1 MYYPDEVIEE
11 VRSSNNIVDV
21 IGSYVRLQKKGS
33 SYFGLCPFH
42 NEKSPSFS
50 VSPNKQM
57 YYCFGCGAGG
67 NVFTFIME
75 YENQTFPEAMKVLAD
90 RAGIALPEA
99 ELTEEQKR
107 ERNKRQLLLEINKT
121 AANYFYYQLNNEQG
135 QQAREYLENRKLS
148 KETQIHFGLGYA
160 SKYSNDL
167 YLYLKK
173 KGYSDQILKET
184 GLLTYDEK
192 HGAHDKFWNRVMF
205 PIMDVNNKVI
215 GFGGR
220 VMGDGTPKYLN
231 SPETMLFDKSRNLY
245 GLNYARTSRKS
256 YMIICEGYMDVIA
269 MHQAGFTNAVAS
281 LGTAFTM
288 QHSVLLKRYTQEVRL
303 AYDSDGA
310 GQKAALRAIPILKS
324 AGINVRVIH
333 MNPYKD
339 PDEFIKNLGTEA
351 FQERIDAAESS
362 FMFEISVLE
371 KNYKQSD
378 PEGRASFMKAMAKR
392 LLQFP
397 QELERNI
404 YIDAIAGRYGI
415 ASEEL
420 KRMVNSF
427 GASMSREQVEEAIY
441 QQQEQEEMPVK
452 KRAEKENSVLTAQ
465 KLFLTWLIE
474 DPSLYDKIKDYID
487 EDDFE
492 DPLYHKAATLVFEEL
507 KVTGQVTP
515 ARILNQ
521 FEDVEEQKTAASLF
535 NTKLKTDDDPAIR
548 EKALNETVKRIKK
561 NSLELKSRSVR
572 EISDLQKIIQEK
584 AKLQK
589 LYISL

>member
-11 VRSSNNIVDV
+11 VRSSNNIVDI
-21 IGSYVRLQKKGS
+21 IGGYVRLQKKGS

-75 YENQTFPEAMKVLAD
+75 YENQTFPEAVKILAD

-121 AANYFYYQLNNEQG
+121 AANYFYYQLNGDQG
-135 QQAREYLENRKLS
+135 QQAREYLENRRLS

-173 KGYSDQILKET
+173 KGYQDQILKET

-192 HGAHDKFWNRVMF
+192 RGAHDKFWNRVMF
-205 PIMDVNNKVI
+205 PIMDVNNRVI

-245 GLNYARTSRKS
+245 GLNYARTSGKP

-281 LGTAFTM
+281 LGTAFTA

-333 MNPYKD
+333 MDPYKD

-378 PEGRASFMKAMAKR
+378 PEGRASFMKAMARR
-392 LLQFP
+392 LLEFP

-427 GASMSREQVEEAIY
+427 GASMSREQVEAAIY
-441 QQQEQEEMPVK
+441 QQQEREEMPAK
-452 KRAEKENSVLTAQ
+452 KRVEKEDSVLTAQ
-465 KLFLTWLIE
+465 KFFLTWLIE
-474 DPSLYDKIKDYID
+474 EPSIYDKTKDYIN
-487 EDDFE
+487 EDDFVE
-492 DPLYHKAATLVFEEL
+492 PLYHHVAALVFEEL
-507 KVTGQVTP
+507 RATGQVMP

-535 NTKLKTDDDPAIR
+535 NTRLKTDDDPAVR

-572 EISDLQKIIQEK
+572 EIADLQKIIKEK
-584 AKLQK
+584 AQLQK

>member
-378 PEGRASFMKAMAKR
+378 PEGRASFMKAMARR

-535 NTKLKTDDDPAIR
+535 NTKLKIDDDPAIR